1 MNPLV
6 SIIIP
11 TFNRAHLIGE
21 TLDNVLAQTYTN
33 WECIIVDDGSTD
45 NTNLVVTS
53 YVSKDSRFQY
63 HHRPSYKSKGPSAC
77 RNYGFELSKGELIN
91 WFDDDDVMLPDAL
104 QKRISFFKPKVDVV
118 ICKLQHYD
126 FDKNV
131 ILNETNIIADN
142 PIEDYLVGITTYYIS
157 GPIWKREFLLK
168 QKMLFDEGLSNLDDW
183 DFNLRMLYQ
192 IPVIKY
198 IEEPLIYYRV
208 HNASLSKEI
217 DKLNINEIKS
227 EFKARE
233 KHVKLLKNNNIVDG
247 IIIRK
252 FIRERYHY
260 FLRESL
266 LNNSKYKWYFF
277 KRLLKKQLSL
287 QDFKGLS
294 KSCFGFVSY
303 SLFKKGYK
311 FIK

>member
-1 MNPLV
+1 MNSLV

-11 TFNRAHLIGE
+11 TYNRAHLIGE
-21 TLDNVLAQTYTN
+21 TLDSILAQTYPH
-33 WECIIVDDGSTD
+33 WECIVVDDGSID
-45 NTNLVVTS
+45 NTDEVVGA
-53 YVSKDSRFQY
+53 YVQKDARFQY
-63 HHRPSYKSKGPSAC
+63 YHRPDTHKPGGNGA
-77 RNYGFELSKGELIN
+77 RNFGFELSKGELIN

-142 PIEDYLVGITTYYIS
+142 PIEDYLVGIITYYIS

-208 HNASLSKEI
+208 HAESLSKEI
-217 DKLNINEIKS
+217 DK
-227 EFKARE
+227 
-233 KHVKLLKNNNIVDG
+233 
-247 IIIRK
+247 
-252 FIRERYHY
+252 
-260 FLRESL
+260 
-266 LNNSKYKWYFF
+266 
-277 KRLLKKQLSL
+277 
-287 QDFKGLS
+287 
-294 KSCFGFVSY
+294 
-303 SLFKKGYK
+303 
-311 FIK
+311 